1 MQGDEEF
8 EIEYDDEENTIEV
21 NDIEFNINNLDK
33 SEKDNIVKQLYLL
46 HAEEE
51 LEDVKSMKKRSI
63 VLE

>member
-8 EIEYDDEENTIEV
+8 ELDYDDEENTIEV